1 MGAARLDVASQLGF
15 DALPVLL
22 SRIALPGIACIT
34 RYSASVPCLV
44 LPGVAKPCLV
54 QLGTLPVLLAYIA
67 WYCKTLPGITRYN
80 YTVLSEL
87 GFDPPLPVLLGLIA
101 WYGIV
106 KPCLVQQFSELGFDP
121 SLPVVE
127 TKHDVISSTAII

>member
-1 MGAARLDVASQLGF
+1 M
-15 DALPVLL
+15 
-22 SRIALPGIACIT
+22 
-34 RYSASVPCLV
+34 
-44 LPGVAKPCLV
+44 
-54 QLGTLPVLLAYIA
+54 
-67 WYCKTLPGITRYN
+67 
-80 YTVLSEL
+80 LSEL
-87 GFDPPLPVLLGLIA
+87 CFDPPLPLLLGLVA